1 MRRQTGSWPVAFCGI
16 IAGLCVAVML
26 CGSVLPLATF
36 CAPAL
41 GGLLLIPVLIECGA
55 KAAWLTWLAVSL
67 ICALTVPDLE
77 LAFAFIFLLGYYP
90 LLKVRLDRLR
100 PAALRWGIKL
110 AIWNGAITAMY
121 GALTLIF
128 RLEYIIEELRAYR
141 PGMLAALLA
150 LGNLTLWVYDRALV
164 SAARLYLVR
173 IRPLL
178 PKRR

>member
-67 ICALTVPDLE
+67 ICALTVPDPE

-90 LLKVRLDRLR
+90 LLKVRLDRIR
-100 PAALRWGIKL
+100 PAALRWGVKL
-110 AIWNGAITAMY
+110 TVWNGAIAAMY
-121 GALTLIF
+121 GTLTLVF
-128 RLEYIIEELRAYR
+128 RLEYIIEELRTYQSW
-141 PGMLAALLA
+141 MLPLLLV
-150 LGNLTLWVYDRALV
+150 LGNLTLWIYDRALINI
-164 SAARLYLVR
+164 ARVYLVR